1 MLASVFDGKKL
12 VAVIFSNRPVVL
24 TLDCTLQSPVELF
37 DRKAPRP
44 HP

>member
-1 MLASVFDGKKL
+1 MLASIFDGKKS
-12 VAVIFSNRPVVL
+12 VTIIFSNRPVVL

-37 DRKAPRP
+37 KLKAPRP